1 MTLCIAKHWKQLP
14 MLNFVF
20 FLEKM
25 VYVRW
30 WYQLMNSE
38 ATVNTAVGMVTSG
51 KDVLTG
57 SFILLFGLND
67 LLFALAFGYGAWKS
81 MGQHGNKAD

>member
-1 MTLCIAKHWKQLP
+1 
-14 MLNFVF
+14 
-20 FLEKM
+20 
-25 VYVRW
+25 
-30 WYQLMNSE
+30 MNSE